1 MFRSLRPVPRKRPLM
16 VVSRLPRSL
25 HAALPG
31 CIAFALLVH
40 SMPAEALC
48 LGACGTAAATSAT
61 AAAASAALSSAQ
73 HAAQAA
79 QATQN
84 SLARAAQAIQAMQ
97 AAQSAARNLTLS
109 TPSNVP
115 NGLVTGGLVPDS
127 VTTWV
132 GANAPTQSTSGG
144 QTIVNIL
151 QIQPQAILNWQS
163 FNVGTSTTVDFNQQ
177 GNASW
182 VALNLIKA
190 TGVPSQILG
199 SIRADGQVYLI
210 NPNGIIFGGA
220 SQINVGTLIASS
232 ASISTNQF
240 LNDGIYSTQTTTATG
255 TTSYTP
261 SFTNAG
267 CPTGNCSLAGGP
279 VANGPITVE
288 PGAQITTAAPSS
300 VTSGGGY
307 ALLMGT
313 QVQNAGTIT
322 TPDGQTELAAGD
334 NFLIRPGYSTTGN
347 SWSTTR
353 GSEIAVVLNTLGSSL
368 TGGSGL
374 VSNSGYIEA
383 DTGDI
388 TLVGETVV
396 QSGVL
401 ISTTSVNTRGTIHLL
416 SSASDEYS
424 SVTLTGSSVA
434 VILPDASGATALNSQ
449 RATLIADSATA
460 NVLRGEDTSIQ
471 LGGQFDD
478 LSLLNDLEDE
488 SRIEIVTGGTVQFQN
503 GSLTLAN
510 GGQVAVSATQQVQVD
525 TGAIIDVSGLVNVP
539 LPMSANVI
547 SVNIQGNELRDDPL
561 NRDTGTLFNDTVY
574 VDARDL
580 VLVPAG
586 TDGFPTDRYYTAGGL
601 LEVSGELDDT
611 PHTIGEWMAIG
622 GTITLASGSGGSV
635 VTQPGSIFNISGG
648 SIQYQSGYLPQSYL
662 LGSDGR
668 VYDVNNAPADLTYT
682 LFSGFTVDHA
692 HWGVTDVFIDPLI
705 PQQIFEQGYTVGRD
719 AGSLVLQT
727 SSALFQGQINAGV
740 INGAFQ
746 DQARPATVS
755 DPYLLPQ
762 TTVPLA
768 GQMLLEGSTLFEGI
782 AQPSGANVTLG
793 SGDAPV
799 PAATTA
805 WFDADALSESR
816 LGGISVQTSGAVTI
830 DATLALAPGGVVS
843 VTAAN
848 ITDNAS
854 ITAPGGTILLSS
866 GLLQPV
872 GGTGAVT
879 LAPGVTLNTEGLWT
893 NLLLSSQGLSGVAYV
908 SGGNVTLES
917 TGMVTV
923 PAGAAINASSGGAIL
938 ESGKDIGGDGGSIS
952 LLAGVPV
959 LEAIGP
965 VANPAATL
973 TLGGTL
979 QSYGSIMGGSL
990 TLENGGTIVVADQP
1004 FTFGTTL
1011 PAGTAA
1017 PFNLTLASAFT
1028 VPAGTPLPLNQ
1039 TTVATGVQLPT
1050 NVVLNNTVLLASW
1063 SVPPNVENTNN
1074 GTDEVFY
1081 FAPGASSESV
1091 AFGGQPI
1098 PAGSTLVA
1106 GVILP
1111 AGYTPQS
1118 SVFGST
1124 LALTQPINPAGTVL
1138 TTPLT
1143 YAPGTVIPASVVL
1156 GQTVSI
1162 QPVATTLTLSP
1173 GLFQSGFSSYSI
1185 NGETGLYVSPGV
1197 QVTAQM
1203 PVYQFT
1209 NASLSAPTGSNPA
1222 SALDLV
1228 LPPLYLANPQT
1239 ASVTQRAGASVTLLS
1254 GGDAGVT
1261 GTANGGSI
1269 FLGTGSAIS
1278 VDPRQSVDIA
1288 SGGQITIDA
1297 TITALSGTIN
1307 IVNNRPIANELG
1319 GMSVW
1324 IGGDAVLDASAA
1336 VYIAVDA
1343 TGQPFGIVGNGGA
1356 ITLGS
1361 NGGAAS
1367 TLTGQFPS
1375 ADAFVIIRPGAVVEA
1390 SGASA
1395 IFDPNAGLSNH
1406 LGSAGSAANAPIDV
1420 ASSGGAVTLGS
1431 YDGIYVDGTLVA
1443 ASGGAGAA
1451 GGTLAIIL
1459 ESPLYA
1465 AFLPAALMNGRVL
1478 TITQDTQ
1485 PSGLPADLQPG
1496 LWSAGLV
1503 FGAASVS
1510 AQQINAGG
1518 FDNLVLWGRS
1528 AIVFAGNVTLSA
1540 GQSISL
1546 EQGAFFDSVA
1556 GGTATISAPYVLL
1569 SGQTTLMPLEPG
1581 LQSVPTAIPAYPL
1594 GGTLTVNASMID
1606 VQYTVASNFAT
1617 TSLTSGGDI
1626 RFLANNDVIQ
1636 AGTTSLVAAGNLN
1649 FTAEQVYPAS
1659 GAIAGVWAGAGMYFP
1674 AADSSELGFGTAPS
1688 FPFAPGSTL
1697 TIASVDGSDPAVPYS
1712 VFGEISFVADIIQQ
1726 GGIVRAPLGAIELG
1740 SQDIRGSFGAAPTT
1754 SITLQP
1760 GSVTSVSAVG
1770 LTIPY
1775 GGTVDG
1781 VTYTVNGGAPVAPN
1795 LLTGTLGTTG
1805 NQTVTEGVKLQA
1817 ITITSESGSLIDVSG
1832 GGTLTGAAFVE
1843 GEGGSVDTLLYPL
1856 NAGGQVYAILPGVTT
1871 TPTAGNYYTA
1881 WAGAVPTVGQQITI
1895 PAGVPGLAAGTYT
1908 LLPANY
1914 ALLPGAFRVELDGA
1928 ATKPFVNGAVQEANG
1943 SYLVDGYQGDA
1954 NTAIRAS
1961 LPTSVL
1967 ITPGAVVLTYSQYN
1981 EESYDQFEIAQA
1993 TTFSTVRPLLEIDG
2007 KTLGIWLDPVSSA
2020 TTTPQLTFN
2029 GTVDFDAAPGGYSGS
2044 LVLGNELGGLTLTGP
2059 GSTTPSTPTN
2069 VAISA
2074 ATLDSIDALAI
2085 YIGGGLNSSANVV
2098 SIGTGPFSPEF
2109 FATVVLESGASLRAG
2124 EVMIASGSAVTLE
2137 PGAQI
2142 STLGVGGST
2151 PDSSLGYI
2159 FQADLI
2165 VGNGQYLVNQSS
2177 ARQAESQSASIL
2189 LENGASIYAN
2199 GTIAFGGT
2207 VAFSGTPQIGAP
2219 TVELGAVSINIGS
2232 ASALNAA
2239 EAAGILPSGV
2249 NISQAMFSELLNG
2262 NAPAG
2267 VPAVQNLILSAGNSV
2282 NFFGSVDLSTFDPVS
2297 GKSLLQQFVL
2307 YSPAIYGYGTSSD
2320 VVNLST
2326 GTLIWSG
2333 IDTSTTGGNGNP
2345 VYSSA
2350 LPGALI
2356 SGSPGVM
2363 GAFNVNASQ
2372 IVFGYPLQSQPG
2384 PAAVD
2389 RLMLGFA
2396 TVNLNASQSI
2406 SANGQGNLSVF
2417 QSGPSPDSTYNA
2429 TTYAGVGGTL
2439 NLTTPLLTGAAGSV
2453 LSYQTGGALTIVPPT
2468 GVAPSTQTPAALGAE
2483 IDLSAA
2489 SVTVSSAIVLPS
2501 GKLAI
2506 NTTGNIIFCAG
2517 SRIDLSGQAVPMFDV
2532 TEYSW
2537 GGEIDLSSVQGNVAL
2552 QAGATINVSATD
2564 NSAGTVNIVASDIGL
2579 NDEVIPPNPGG
2590 QPGGQVLLNG
2600 TLLGVGGAGYN
2611 GGAISIQAQQ
2621 IGSNPANLTAD
2632 FAALNASLDQGG
2644 FFGSRTFDLKQGS
2657 LTINPGQTIKAQTVS
2672 ISIDDGSLI
2681 VAGTID
2687 ATGATPGTIELAANN
2702 NLTLEAGSLLD
2713 AHGRVLQIDSYG
2725 QPVDAENRA
2734 TVELATANGTL
2745 TLDSG
2750 TTIDV
2755 SVTSPQGVLLAA
2767 QGEINLNAPRCGVS
2781 CGGTAGGTSATVAPT
2796 GGVPITDP
2804 VDGSLTTGTNA
2815 PVNALDNSIAIEANG
2830 GITIKGAAS
2839 IAVNGFAIYT
2849 NAPKDPNDSNGQ
2861 VIDQAYLDLIDQ
2873 DSQAFI
2879 AAAGANP
2886 VLQAS
2891 QAGLSGYQ
2899 AITVGIAY
2907 NTTTIS
2913 TGRQTFNTQGN
2924 LAFTSGQAV
2933 TITNTANAG
2942 DTMTGTVVSYSGTT
2956 GVLVVSITATSGS
2969 GSAAVWAI
2977 AATGAPAFHLRPGVE
2992 IDTATPSGDLTVTS
3006 DIDLSGYRYG
3016 PNVNSAVYGS
3026 GEPMDLVIRAGGN
3039 LTINGSISDGF
3050 TSASVTAPMLAG
3062 GSQSASIQLVSGADL
3077 GSADTSGLKPL
3088 SVLASY
3094 FVAGSTTYT
3103 GTITNITTSS
3113 VFSNTNPQ
3121 LAGDGVIPFGDG
3133 STGYYEFTTN
3143 LYVVTAWTIPN
3154 NALLQDFGGL
3164 QNAVTNTFFLPA
3176 PMSQGGPATITIPA
3190 GTELNGSF
3198 GIFVENGVT
3207 PPVFATNAVVV
3218 PPQIGTGHMV
3228 LNNPQTDLN
3237 GNAIPSVIRTGTG
3250 DLALLAGNDFTEQ
3263 SPYGIYTAGTQT
3275 ASTTNPAGL
3284 VSYFPDGG
3292 GNLSVVAQGNLSGY
3306 VSTGTT
3312 LSEQP
3317 TDSDLVAGWLWNGT
3331 DNVSGLAQWS
3341 INFGNDVPVNA
3352 NGVTVPTFYGFAG
3365 FGALGGGNVSIL
3377 VGGDA
3382 GNLTPPTNGSV
3393 ATSSAL
3399 VVAVGSTGQVTSVNS
3414 SGTVITGTL
3423 TETGGG
3429 DITVKVGGTL
3439 NPANTAMQTA
3449 PDDLDGVFTD
3459 VRGNIT
3465 IDAGAVG
3472 GGFSFNYGVTEN
3484 NDPRGLN
3491 PYAPTAFFNAPGGP
3505 VLVPGDGTV
3514 TVQTRGDLILTGVGN
3529 PGYADQ
3535 TGIGGGTTY
3544 FNLWQPTT
3552 TINLYSAGGNIG
3564 LAVGQVPGVDGGAGI
3579 IGSFTVP
3586 ELNVVAESGSLYLG
3600 FSASG
3605 AGAATVETAPS
3616 IFGQLRLLAGGSIYG
3631 GSYSPFFGSPP
3642 DTYSNYGMSGAP
3654 SDDVYNPFNPATFQ
3668 DGSVPFLVGS
3678 DVPTTDLH
3686 AGDPNPILV
3695 YAVTGDIVDFG
3706 LGDVTTNRLTG
3717 TTTGYTG
3724 AAKAAEIRAARDVV
3738 NFGNPN
3744 SVAVIMN
3751 SNTNDVSVISAGR
3764 DIIDAVVDI
3773 AGPGNLIVSAGRNLY
3788 QGTTGNILSVGPIFD
3803 VTAQNSNS
3811 GAGITLI
3818 AGVGAAGP
3826 DYASFANI
3834 YLNPASTL
3842 PLDDAS
3848 TIVAGYDQQLYIWL
3862 QQRFG
3867 YTGGAANAY
3876 AYFTSLPALQQDV
3889 FLLQVYFAELN
3900 QSGLEYNDPTSVRFH
3915 SYLRGKDAI
3924 AALFPTTGANGQPI
3938 SYQGDIT
3945 MGLGVM
3951 DQPLTGGVETE
3962 FGGAIQVLAP
3972 GGQVLV
3978 GSETLP
3984 SLGLITQGSGDIDV
3998 YSLES
4003 ILLGQSR
4010 IMTTFGGNILGWSA
4024 EGDIDAG
4031 RGSKTSIVFTPPRI
4045 VYTDYGTVELA
4056 PTVPSTGAGI
4066 ATLNPIPQVPP
4077 GNVNLVAPV
4086 GFVDAGQAGI
4096 RVSGNLNIAAVQII
4110 NAANIQVQGTAT
4122 GLPIVQAPNLGAL
4135 TAASNTAGASQAAVA
4150 TPTSPGNNDRPSIII
4165 VEVLGYGGGDTDTQ
4179 DQQQDEKRQPKGEK
4193 DQTYNPNSAVQFVG
4207 FGRSGTEQANGTE

>member
-1 MFRSLRPVPRKRPLM
+1 
-16 VVSRLPRSL
+16 
-25 HAALPG
+25 
-31 CIAFALLVH
+31 LLVAVSTVTLLVGSSYGH
-40 SMPAEALC
+40 ALDLRQ
-48 LGACGTAAATSAT
+48 LGGGANASAAAQTAAATA
-61 AAAASAALSSAQ
+61 
-73 HAAQAA
+73 AAQAA
-79 QATQN
+79 AVTQQSMN
-84 SLARAAQAIQAMQ
+84 SLARAAQALQAMQ
-97 AAQSAARNLTLS
+97 AAQSAARNLVLG
-109 TPSNVP
+109 TPSSVP

-127 VTTWV
+127 GLSAPGTANPVTTWV
-132 GANAPTQSTSGG
+132 GANTPTQSTSGG
-144 QTIVNIL
+144 QTTVNIQ

-163 FNVGTSTTVDFNQQ
+163 FNVGPSTTVNFNQQ

-182 VALNLIKA
+182 VALNQISA

-232 ASISTNQF
+232 ASISPAQF
-240 LNDGIYSTQTTTATG
+240 LNDGIYSTQTSSGA
-255 TTSYTP
+255 YMP

-267 CPTGNCSLAGGP
+267 CPTGNCSVVGGP
-279 VANGPITVE
+279 VASGPIVVE

-307 ALLMGT
+307 VLLMGT
-313 QVQNAGTIT
+313 QVQNAGTII

-334 NFLIRPGYSTTGN
+334 NFLIRPGFSTTAN
-347 SWSTTR
+347 EWSTTR
-353 GSEIAVVLNTLGSSL
+353 GNEIAVALNTLGSSL
-368 TGGSGL
+368 AGGSGL

-401 ISTTSVNTRGTIHLL
+401 VSTTSVNTRGTIHLL
-416 SSASDEYS
+416 SAASCLAPPCSSDPFS

-460 NVLRGEDTSIQ
+460 NAQRGDDPSI
-471 LGGQFDD
+471 LPGGQFDD
-478 LSLLNDLEDE
+478 LSLLTDLEDE
-488 SRIEIVTGGTVQFQN
+488 SRIEIVSQGTVEFQN

-510 GGQVAVSATQQVQVD
+510 GGQVAVTATQQVQVD
-525 TGAIIDVSGLVNVP
+525 TGAIIDVSGLMNVQ
-539 LPMSANVI
+539 LPMSTNVI
-547 SVNIQGNELRDDPL
+547 AVNIQGNELRDDPL

-705 PQQIFEQGYTVGRD
+705 PQQIFEEGYTVGRD

-740 INGAFQ
+740 INGVFQ

-768 GQMLLEGSTLFEGI
+768 GQLLLEGSTSVQVFAE
-782 AQPSGANVTLG
+782 PSSANVTLG
-793 SGDAPV
+793 SGAAPE
-799 PAATTA
+799 PAATTV
-805 WFDADALSESR
+805 WFDANALSDSR

-830 DATLALAPGGVVS
+830 DATLTLAPGGVVS

-848 ITDNAS
+848 ITDNAG
-854 ITAPGGTILLSS
+854 ITAPGGTILLSA
-866 GLLQPV
+866 GLPQPV
-872 GGTGAVT
+872 GGAAAVT
-879 LAPGVTLNTEGLWT
+879 LAPGVTLNSEGLWT
-893 NLLLSSQGLSGVAYV
+893 NLLLSSQGLSGAAYV
-908 SGGNVTLES
+908 NGGNVTLES

-938 ESGKDIGGDGGSIS
+938 ESGKDIGGDGGNVS

-979 QSYGSIMGGSL
+979 QSYGSSVGGAL
-990 TLENGGTIVVADQP
+990 TLESGGTIVVADRP
-1004 FTFGTTL
+1004 FTLGTTL
-1011 PAGTAA
+1011 PAGTPA
-1017 PFNLTLASAFT
+1017 PFNLTLASSFT
-1028 VPAGTPLPLNQ
+1028 VSAGTPLPLNQ

-1063 SVPPNVENTNN
+1063 SVPLNVGNITN
-1074 GTDEVFY
+1074 GTNEVFY
-1081 FAPGASSESV
+1081 FAPGASSESI
-1091 AFGGQPI
+1091 AFGGLLQPI
-1098 PAGSTLVA
+1098 PAGSTVLA

-1111 AGYTPQS
+1111 AGYTPPS

-1124 LALTQPINPAGTVL
+1124 LALTQPINPAGTAL

-1143 YAPGTVIPASVVL
+1143 FAPGNVIPASVAL
-1156 GQTVSI
+1156 GQTVGI

-1173 GLFQSGFSSYSI
+1173 SLFQSGFSSYSI
-1185 NGETGLYVSPGV
+1185 NGEAGLYISPGV

-1228 LPPLYLANPQT
+1228 LPSLYLANPQT
-1239 ASVTQRAGASVTLLS
+1239 ATVTQRAGASVTLLS

-1269 FLGTGSAIS
+1269 FLGAGSAIS

-1297 TITALSGTIN
+1297 TITALSGTID

-1336 VYIAVDA
+1336 VYTAVDA

-1361 NGGAAS
+1361 DGGAAS
-1367 TLTGQFPS
+1367 TLTGQAPS

-1395 IFDPNAGLSNH
+1395 IIDPNAGLSNH
-1406 LGSAGSAANAPIDV
+1406 LGSAGSAGATANGPIDV
-1420 ASSGGAVTLGS
+1420 ASSGGAITLGS
-1431 YDGIYVDGTLVA
+1431 YDGIDVDGTLVA

-1459 ESPLYA
+1459 ESPIYA
-1465 AFLPAALMNGRVL
+1465 ASLPAALMNGRVL

-1496 LWSAGLV
+1496 LLSAGLV

-1518 FDNLVLWGRS
+1518 FDNVVLWGRT

-1556 GGTATISAPYVLL
+1556 GDTATISAPYVLL
-1569 SGQTTLMPLEPG
+1569 SGQTTLMPLQPG
-1581 LQSVPTAIPAYPL
+1581 LESVPTAIPAYPL
-1594 GGTLTVNASMID
+1594 GGTLAVNAAMID
-1606 VQYTVASNFAT
+1606 VQNTVSSNFAA

-1626 RFLANNDVIQ
+1626 RFLANNDVVQ
-1636 AGTTSLVAAGNLN
+1636 AGTTSLVAAGTLNL
-1649 FTAEQVYPAS
+1649 TAEQVYPAS

-1740 SQDIRGSFGAAPTT
+1740 SQNIFGFGAAPTT
-1754 SITLQP
+1754 SVTLLP
-1760 GSVTSVSAVG
+1760 GSVTSVSAAG

-1781 VTYTVNGGAPVAPN
+1781 VTYTVNGGEPVAPN
-1795 LLTGTLGTTG
+1795 LLAGTLGTIG

-1817 ITITSESGSLIDVSG
+1817 ITITSESGSLIDLSG

-1843 GEGGSVDTLLYPL
+1843 GEGGSVDTLLYPI

-1881 WAGAVPTVGQQITI
+1881 WTGAVPTVGQQITI
-1895 PAGVPGLAAGTYT
+1895 PAGVPGLAAGSYT

-1928 ATKPFVNGAVQEANG
+1928 ATKPLTNGAVQEANG
-1943 SYLVDGYQGDA
+1943 SYLVDGYQGVA
-1954 NTAIRAS
+1954 NTAIRAG
-1961 LPTSVL
+1961 LPTSVV
-1967 ITPGAVVLTYSQYN
+1967 ITPGAVVQTYSQYN

-2029 GTVDFDAAPGGYSGS
+2029 GSVDFDAATGGYSGAM
-2044 LVLGNELGGLTLTGP
+2044 VLGNPGVDGLTLTSP

-2074 ATLDSIDALAI
+2074 ATLDAIDAPAI
-2085 YIGGGLNSSANVV
+2085 YIGGSPNSSANIVF
-2098 SIGTGPFSPEF
+2098 IGPDSFSPTF
-2109 FATVVLESGASLRAG
+2109 FGTVVLDSGASLRAG
-2124 EVMIASGSAVTLE
+2124 EVMFASGSAVTLQ

-2142 STLGVGGST
+2142 STLGIAGST

-2159 FQADLI
+2159 FQATLI
-2165 VGNGQYLVNQSS
+2165 VGNGQYFINQSS
-2177 ARQAESQSASIL
+2177 SSVFQSLSTQL
-2189 LENGASIYAN
+2189 QLENGASIYSN
-2199 GTIAFGGT
+2199 GTIAFGGN

-2219 TVELGAVSINIGS
+2219 TVELGGVSINIGS
-2232 ASALNAA
+2232 TSALNAA

-2262 NAPAG
+2262 NATAG
-2267 VPAVQNLILSAGNSV
+2267 VPAVQNLTLSASDSV
-2282 NFFGSVDLSTFDPVS
+2282 NFFGSVDLSTFDPAT

-2333 IDTSTTGGNGNP
+2333 IDTSTPGGNGNP
-2345 VYSSA
+2345 VYSSTV
-2350 LPGALI
+2350 PGAPI
-2356 SGSPGVM
+2356 AGSPGSVI

-2372 IVFGYPLQSQPG
+2372 IVFGFPQQSQPG
-2384 PAAVD
+2384 PVAVD

-2406 SANGQGNLSVF
+2406 SANGQGNLSVY

-2453 LSYQTGGALTIVPPT
+2453 LSYQTGGALTIAPPT

-2506 NTTGNIIFCAG
+2506 NTNGNIIFYAG

-2537 GGEIDLSSVQGNVAL
+2537 GGEVDLTSTQGNVVL
-2552 QAGATINVSATD
+2552 QAGATINVSATN

-2579 NDEVIPPNPGG
+2579 NDTIIAAGN
-2590 QPGGQVLLNG
+2590 GQVLLNG
-2600 TLLGVGGAGYN
+2600 TLLGAGDIADGYS
-2611 GGAISIQAQQ
+2611 GGAISVQAQQ
-2621 IGSNPANLTAD
+2621 IGANPANLTAD
-2632 FAALNASLDQGG
+2632 FAALNASLDAGG
-2644 FFGSRTFDLKQGS
+2644 FFGSRAFDLKQGS
-2657 LTINPGQTIKAQTVS
+2657 LLTISAGQTVRSQSVW
-2672 ISIDDGSLI
+2672 ISIDNGSLDI
-2681 VAGTID
+2681 YGIID
-2687 ATGATPGTIELAANN
+2687 ASGSTPGTIALAANGS
-2702 NLTLEAGSLLD
+2702 LTLEDGSVLD
-2713 AHGRVLQIDSYG
+2713 ASGSVLQADHQATP
-2725 QPVDAENRA
+2725 QPIDAENRA
-2734 TVELATANGTL
+2734 TVELTTSGTL
-2745 TLDSG
+2745 NLDAG
-2750 TTIDV
+2750 ATINV
-2755 SVTSPQGVLLAA
+2755 SSPDPNPQGQV
-2767 QGEINLNAPRCGVS
+2767 ILNAPRTGS
-2781 CGGTAGGTSATVAPT
+2781 SSGTSATSGAT
-2796 GGVPITDP
+2796 IADP
-2804 VDGSLTTGTNA
+2804 VDGSLTTGTTAPANARGNNIAISAQSGLKIIGASSIALNAFATYSNA
-2815 PVNALDNSIAIEANG
+2815 PV
-2830 GITIKGAAS
+2830 
-2839 IAVNGFAIYT
+2839 
-2849 NAPKDPNDSNGQ
+2849 DPNDSNGQ
-2861 VIDQAYLDLIDQ
+2861 VIDQAYLDLINQ
-2873 DSQAFI
+2873 DSQAFVGNI
-2879 AAAGANP
+2879 YGGSGQLTPA
-2886 VLQAS
+2886 LQS
-2891 QAGLSGYQ
+2891 QLAGLL
-2899 AITVGIAY
+2899 AY
-2907 NTTTIS
+2907 ANT
-2913 TGRQTFNTQGN
+2913 
-2924 LAFTSGQAV
+2924 
-2933 TITNTANAG
+2933 
-2942 DTMTGTVVSYSGTT
+2942 
-2956 GVLVVSITATSGS
+2956 
-2969 GSAAVWAI
+2969 
-2977 AATGAPAFHLRPGVE
+2977 FHIRPGVE
-2992 IDTATPSGDLTVTS
+2992 IDSATPGGDLTVTS

-3016 PNVNSAVYGS
+3016 PGVNSAVYGS
-3026 GEPMDLVIRAGGN
+3026 GEPMDLVVRAGGN

-3050 TSASVTAPMLAG
+3050 APSNEVIIPGTPATFSGPVTNIQTDTTDFQSLPIGTAGLPAASYLETTNLYVTANWTEPNDTFYTILAQIFGGGIPAIVNGRSEVFGPGGMIPAGAQLEAFNAVFEANASLPSLATGFSPAVPVSESGTPPAVMPMLAANT
-3062 GSQSASIQLVSGADL
+3062 QSASIQLVSGADL
-3077 GSADTSGLKPL
+3077 SAANTGTLLPL
-3088 SVLASY
+3088 SVLGASGNLVLSGPQ
-3094 FVAGSTTYT
+3094 FNAAT
-3103 GTITNITTSS
+3103 G
-3113 VFSNTNPQ
+3113 
-3121 LAGDGVIPFGDG
+3121 
-3133 STGYYEFTTN
+3133 
-3143 LYVVTAWTIPN
+3143 
-3154 NALLQDFGGL
+3154 
-3164 QNAVTNTFFLPA
+3164 LPV
-3176 PMSQGGPATITIPA
+3176 S
-3190 GTELNGSF
+3190 
-3198 GIFVENGVT
+3198 
-3207 PPVFATNAVVV
+3207 
-3218 PPQIGTGHMV
+3218 
-3228 LNNPQTDLN
+3228 
-3237 GNAIPSVIRTGTG
+3237 SVIRTGTG
-3250 DLALLAGNDFTEQ
+3250 DLALLAGNDFSEQ
-3263 SPYGIYTAGTQT
+3263 SLYGIYTAGAQT
-3275 ASTTNPAGL
+3275 GSITNPTTNPAGL
-3284 VSYFPDGG
+3284 VSYFPNGG
-3292 GNLSVVAQGNLSGY
+3292 GNLSVVAQGNLTGY
-3306 VSTGTT
+3306 VTTGI
-3312 LSEQP
+3312 SSIQQP
-3317 TDSDLVAGWLWNGT
+3317 TESDLVAGWLWTGSNA
-3331 DNVSGLAQWS
+3331 SGLAQWS
-3341 INFGNDVPVNA
+3341 INFGTIVDVN
-3352 NGVTVPTFYGFAG
+3352 NFGTVPIFYGFTG

-3382 GNLTPPTNGSV
+3382 GNLAPPTSS
-3393 ATSSAL
+3393 TSSAL
-3399 VVAVGSTGQVTSVNS
+3399 VVAVGATGQVTSVT
-3414 SGTVITGTL
+3414 GGTL

-3429 DITVKVGGTL
+3429 DITVKIGGAL
-3439 NPANTAMQTA
+3439 NPANTLMQGG
-3449 PDDLDGVFTD
+3449 PDYLDGLFTD
-3459 VRGNIT
+3459 LRGNIT

-3472 GGFSFNYGVTEN
+3472 GGFSFNYGVNEAD
-3484 NDPRGLN
+3484 DPRGLN
-3491 PYAPTAFFNAPGGP
+3491 PFEPSTYFNAPGGP
-3505 VLVPGDGTV
+3505 VLDPGDGTV
-3514 TVQTRGDLILTGVGN
+3514 TVQTRGDLILSGVGN
-3529 PGYADQ
+3529 PGYAGQ
-3535 TGIGGGTTY
+3535 INGAVAFY

-3552 TINLYSAGGNIG
+3552 TINLYSAGGNVG
-3564 LAVGQVPGVDGGAGI
+3564 PAVGNVPTNDGGSFL
-3579 IGSFTVP
+3579 IGGFTVP
-3586 ELNVVAESGSLYLG
+3586 ELNVIAESGSLYLG
-3600 FSASG
+3600 NSS
-3605 AGAATVETAPS
+3605 VETAPS
-3616 IFGQLRLLAGGSIYG
+3616 PSGQLRLLATGSIYG
-3631 GSYSPFFGSPP
+3631 GSDTTSFGSPSEG
-3642 DTYSNYGMSGAP
+3642 YSIYGMSGVP
-3654 SDDVYNPFNPATFQ
+3654 SDDVYNPFNPSTQ
-3668 DGSVPFLVGS
+3668 PLLDSVTFLVGS
-3678 DVPTTDLH
+3678 DVPTGDLH
-3686 AGDPNPILV
+3686 AGDPDPILV
-3695 YAVTGDIVDFG
+3695 YAVTGDIVDFA
-3706 LGDVTTNRLTG
+3706 LGAVQINLAGATE
-3717 TTTGYTG
+3717 YTG
-3724 AAKAAEIRAARDVV
+3724 AAKAAEIRAGRDIV
-3738 NFGNPN
+3738 NFGSDP
-3744 SVAVIMN
+3744 SSSTRVFEAAAIMN
-3751 SNTNDVSVISAGR
+3751 SNSNDVSVISAGR
-3764 DIIDAVVDI
+3764 DIIDANVDI
-3773 AGPGNLIVSAGRNLY
+3773 AGPGNLILSAGRNLY
-3788 QGTTGNILSVGPIFD
+3788 QGSTGNILSVGPIFD

-3811 GAGITLI
+3811 GAGVTLL
-3818 AGVGAAGP
+3818 AGVGAEGP
-3826 DYASFANI
+3826 DYAGFANL

-3842 PLDDAS
+3842 ALEDAS
-3848 TIVAGYDQQLYIWL
+3848 TIIAGYDQQLYAWL

-3867 YTGGAANAY
+3867 YTGSAANAY
-3876 AYFTSLPALQQDV
+3876 ADFTTLPALQQEV
-3889 FLLQVYFAELN
+3889 FLLQVYFGELN
-3900 QSGLEYNDPTSVRFH
+3900 QSGLEYNNPTSVRFH

-3924 AALFPTTGANGQPI
+3924 AALFPATGANGQPI
-3938 SYQGDIT
+3938 SYQGDVT
-3945 MGLGVM
+3945 MGLGVQG
-3951 DQPLTGGVETE
+3951 QPLTGGVETE

-3984 SLGLITQGSGDIDV
+3984 SLGLITQGMTNMEGNGNIDV

-4010 IMTTFGGNILGWSA
+4010 IMTTFGGNILAWSA
-4024 EGDIDAG
+4024 EGNIDAG

-4045 VYTDYGTVELA
+4045 VYNNYGTVALA

-4066 ATLNPIPQVPP
+4066 ATLAPIPQVPP

-4122 GLPIVQAPNLGAL
+4122 GLPTVQAPNLGAL

-4150 TPTSPGNNDRPSIII
+4150 TPTSSGNNDRPSIII
-4165 VEVLGYGGGDTDTQ
+4165 VEVIGYGGGDAAPSYDQ
-4179 DQQQDEKRQPKGEK
+4179 NSAPSLDQQRKKSNQQSSYDPYSPVHLLGNGKLTERQERKLTEDEKRELNKL
-4193 DQTYNPNSAVQFVG
+4193 VG
-4207 FGRSGTEQANGTE
+4207 QRDSP